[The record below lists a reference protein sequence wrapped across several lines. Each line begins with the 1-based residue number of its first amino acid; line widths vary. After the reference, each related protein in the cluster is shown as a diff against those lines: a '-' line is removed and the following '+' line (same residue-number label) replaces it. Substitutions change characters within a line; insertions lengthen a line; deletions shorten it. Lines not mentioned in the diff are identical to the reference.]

1 MTHTWV
7 SFPCLLYFIFC
18 KARIFGVLW
27 IRKHLFF
34 PCHSDPSSTT
44 PWIFRA
50 RQYPSYT
57 KLRWLRKFPKRHI
70 HLRVRNTFWW
80 WHPNP
85 IFWVTPRIFFRCLKG
100 TPEVT
105 WEASRHVSSVRALGD
120 VWINVWHFFNPPKL
134 NLKHSHFCYF
144 STGSPFCIY
153 WTEELRV
160 KCM

>member
-85 IFWVTPRIFFRCLKG
+85 IFWVTPRIFF
-100 TPEVT
+100 V
-105 WEASRHVSSVRALGD
+105 ASRELQKSLEKRQDTCHLS
-120 VWINVWHFFNPPKL
+120 
-134 NLKHSHFCYF
+134 
-144 STGSPFCIY
+144 
-153 WTEELRV
+153 ELRETYGLMFDTSSIPQNLILNIPIFV
-160 KCM
+160 VFQQEVPFVFIEL